1 MCTKFL
7 FMLLTTHCKIDYSA
21 QKWHFKKLKI
31 NMLVLNLKYFLADK
45 TATMYFFRQ
54 VLAGTFEL

>member
-1 MCTKFL
+1 
-7 FMLLTTHCKIDYSA
+7 MLLTTHCKIDYSA

-45 TATMYFFRQ
+45 TATMYFFWL

>member
-7 FMLLTTHCKIDYSA
+7 FIGLATHCKFDYSA

-31 NMLVLNLKYFLADK
+31 NMLVLNLK
-45 TATMYFFRQ
+45 
-54 VLAGTFEL
+54 